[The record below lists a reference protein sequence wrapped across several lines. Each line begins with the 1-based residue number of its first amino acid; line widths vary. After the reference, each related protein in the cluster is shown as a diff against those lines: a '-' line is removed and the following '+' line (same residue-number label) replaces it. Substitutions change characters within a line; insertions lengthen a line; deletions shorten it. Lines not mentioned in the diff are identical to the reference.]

1 MTADEWKK
9 AEQMLRPPYGRA
21 KFLIDGYNVIVEMR
35 LTSSTKFSFVVFVD
49 GVFKGEWLTEDC
61 DIRRRFCYKGRQTL
75 LTSKEKDEFIKK
87 FGKREYNRFIKEN
100 PELCYVTFYSPY
112 FGSFR
117 TLKQHFIKNNTSI
130 TLVE

>member
-9 AEQMLRPPYGRA
+9 AEQMLRPPYGHA

-75 LTSKEKDEFIKK
+75 LTPKKKAELIKEC
-87 FGKREYNRFIKEN
+87 GKRYTERFIKEH
-100 PELCYVTFYSPY
+100 PELCYMIFYRPY
-112 FGSFR
+112 FGSFKS
-117 TLKQHFIKNNTSI
+117 LKQHFIKNNTSI

>member
-9 AEQMLRPPYGRA
+9 AEQMLRPPYGHA

-75 LTSKEKDEFIKK
+75 LTSKKKDEFIKK

-100 PELCYVTFYSPY
+100 RMKMS
-112 FGSFR
+112 
-117 TLKQHFIKNNTSI
+117 
-130 TLVE
+130 

>member
-1 MTADEWKK
+1 MTAEEWEK
-9 AEQMLRPPYGRA
+9 AEQNLNPLLGHVD
-21 KFLIDGYNVIVEMR
+21 FLIDGYNVSVAMIR
-35 LTSSTKFSFVVFVD
+35 TSQTKYSYMVYVD
-49 GVFKGEWLTEDC
+49 GVFEGKWLSEDC
-61 DIRRRFCYKGRQTL
+61 EIRRRFYYEGKRTL
-75 LTSKEKDEFIKK
+75 FTPKKKDEFIKK

>member
-9 AEQMLRPPYGRA
+9 AEQMLRPPYGHA

-49 GVFKGEWLTEDC
+49 GVFKCEWLTEDC

-75 LTSKEKDEFIKK
+75 LTSKKKDEFIKK

>member
-9 AEQMLRPPYGRA
+9 AEQMLRPPYGHA
-21 KFLIDGYNVIVEMR
+21 KFLIDGYNVIVEMQ

-61 DIRRRFCYKGRQTL
+61 DIRRRFCYKGRRTL
-75 LTSKEKDEFIKK
+75 LTSKKKDEFIKK
-87 FGKREYNRFIKEN
+87 FGKQEYNRFIKEN

>member
-9 AEQMLRPPYGRA
+9 AEQMLHPPYGHA

-75 LTSKEKDEFIKK
+75 LTSKKKDEFIKK